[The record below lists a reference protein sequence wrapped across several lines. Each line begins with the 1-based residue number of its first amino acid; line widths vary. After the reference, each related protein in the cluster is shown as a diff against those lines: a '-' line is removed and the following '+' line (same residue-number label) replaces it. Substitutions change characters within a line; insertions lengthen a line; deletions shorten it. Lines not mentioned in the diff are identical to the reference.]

1 MLVSCITIWHHH
13 PEDNLGTKLKFRM
26 AAMLLFS
33 ILQKL
38 RSYIFRRSMIVVL
51 IVGNQKVT
59 DWGGFQ
65 WHNVQAK
72 FRENQ
77 FLGSKIERLKQ
88 SRRQHGELKG
98 LFYFPLNK
106 TN

>member
-1 MLVSCITIWHHH
+1 
-13 PEDNLGTKLKFRM
+13 
-26 AAMLLFS
+26 
-33 ILQKL
+33 
-38 RSYIFRRSMIVVL
+38 MIVVL